1 MTQTAPPPNSTNPE
15 DRINY
20 AEVLPH
26 RTKIVILFG
35 TLLSLFLA
43 ALDQTIVSTS
53 LPRIIADLN
62 GLNLYS
68 WVTTAYLLASTAMV
82 PIYGKLSDIYGRKP
96 VLLFGITVFLIGSAL
111 CGLSGEAFLGN
122 LFGSPMLQLVVFRGL
137 QGFGAAA
144 LTSVAF
150 SIIADIF
157 VPAERGRYQGLF
169 GAVFGL
175 SSVIGPLLGG
185 FLTDQISWRWVFYV
199 NLPIGLIAIAF
210 ILSKMPRLASGL
222 KPKIDY
228 LGAILVVTFSTP
240 LLLAL
245 TFGAE
250 PAYGWTDPR
259 VLWLFAGAA
268 LSLVLFLYVESRH
281 ESPILPLSLFKN
293 PTFAWGVLAR
303 FFIGAAF
310 LGAILFLSLYL
321 VNVQGVSA
329 TKAGTATI
337 PLTMGL
343 IFGSILSG
351 QLASRLGV
359 YKPMILVGL
368 VLMMGGFYLLSTLN
382 ADTAYGTVIVY
393 MVVLGVGIGP
403 ALPLFNLAI
412 QNAVQRWEIGVATS
426 SGQFFQQMGSTIGTA
441 VFGAVLTSGL
451 SSELN
456 TQLAPIKADAPPAI
470 RAQLDAMSKTSSG
483 GGAGRSSFDAG
494 DAKAKADAAIRQGFD
509 DTRALFTRAFRDND
523 PAALKQLQQSESL
536 PDSFKTQLA
545 AGTPAQQVQS
555 AFNGIYQSIA
565 AAVNSGSAAAVQQIA
580 ADPKLPAPLRTQL
593 STIPPQALANAAAR
607 TQILSGIKKG
617 LDAAAAQAGTQAGD
631 QALTGALKGLDTAEQ
646 QALAQTNTTLDKV
659 GRAIKVSFANT
670 ISHIYLISI
679 FVALL
684 ALLSTLPMPNLRL
697 PKKGEGQGGPS
708 GEQRGGLASME
719 G

>member
-1 MTQTAPPPNSTNPE
+1 MTQNAPPTNEPRPE

-20 AEVLPH
+20 AEVLPQQ
-26 RTKIVILFG
+26 TKMLILSG

-43 ALDQTIVSTS
+43 ALDQTIVATS
-53 LPRIIADLN
+53 LPRIVADLQ

-96 VLLFGITVFLIGSAL
+96 VLMFGIIVFLLGSAL
-111 CGLSGEAFLGN
+111 CGSAGEPFWGN

-150 SIIADIF
+150 AIVADIF

-185 FLTDQISWRWVFYV
+185 FLTDQVSWRWVFYV
-199 NLPIGLIAIAF
+199 NLPVGLIALGF
-210 ILSKMPRLASGL
+210 IFSKMPRLASGL
-222 KPKIDY
+222 KPSIDY
-228 LGAILVVTFSTP
+228 LGAVLVVTFSVP

-250 PAYGWTDPR
+250 ASYGWTNPT

-268 LSLVLFLYVESRH
+268 VSLIAFIFVESRH

-293 PTFAWGVLAR
+293 PTFAWGVVAR

-337 PLTMGL
+337 PLTAGL
-343 IFGSILSG
+343 IFGSVLSG
-351 QLASRLGV
+351 QLASRLGY
-359 YKPMILVGL
+359 YKNLIIIGL
-368 VLMMGGFYLLSTLN
+368 LLMMGGFYLLSTLS
-382 ADTAYGTVIVY
+382 ADTAYSTVIIY
-393 MVVLGVGIGP
+393 MVVLGLGIGP

-412 QNAVQRWEIGVATS
+412 QSAVQRWEIGVATS

-441 VFGAVLTSGL
+441 IFGAVLTSSL
-451 SSELN
+451 A
-456 TQLAPIKADAPPAI
+456 TQLPAQFRAAAQGQPPAI
-470 RAQLDAMSKTSSG
+470 ANQLETVAKAASSG
-483 GGAGRSSFDAG
+483 SNSQGRAAAPTLESIQGQIKSGFTKTFGTVQTAVQSGNLSSLT
-494 DAKAKADAAIRQGFD
+494 QNQ
-509 DTRALFTRAFRDND
+509 ALPEALRNGLSQI
-523 PAALKQLQQSESL
+523 PAAALQSDQG
-536 PDSFKTQLA
+536 K
-545 AGTPAQQVQS
+545 AQVLQ
-555 AFNGIYQSIA
+555 N
-565 AAVNSGSAAAVQQIA
+565 
-580 ADPKLPAPLRTQL
+580 
-593 STIPPQALANAAAR
+593 
-607 TQILSGIKKG
+607 IKS
-617 LDAAAAQAGTQAGD
+617 Q
-631 QALTGALKGLDTAEQ
+631 LDTAQ
-646 QALAQTNTTLDKV
+646 TSALAQAKTVYDLSSRATKV
-659 GRAIKVSFANT
+659 AFADT
-670 ISHIYLISI
+670 ISRIYLISI

-684 ALLSTLPMPNLRL
+684 AFLAVLPMPNLKL
-697 PKKGEGQGGPS
+697 PKKGEGQGGPGNES
-708 GEQRGGLASME
+708 EKRGGLASME